1 MSARTTIDPGLA
13 APARRARPV
22 GTARATAPSLIVV
35 ALAASLAAC
44 GSTQSQTVFEDPATL
59 HAERDEWRLPREGT
73 AVLRFHVEG
82 IVDSRPD
89 PSRATSSLVIHLV
102 AARFSGP
109 LANLELAMPAGA
121 KRVATRTRLLVPG
134 APDIV
139 GDSAAETRRPSDID
153 PSIELATL
161 TLPTPPEGAL
171 VEAILRY
178 ELQGTLTSDARW
190 LGFTNAPVGEMLLRY
205 SLPDHATGT
214 LTTTLPGA
222 RPITTSKDGRTLIA
236 VFAQDLA
243 SLPSDATQRALS
255 PQSPLSTI
263 VPMARYV
270 TIKAAPLGYTQDFA
284 SNWTTV
290 AGPYITGVAGRS
302 DDLTDGYAVPHKA
315 TDADDAL
322 AWVQARPDR
331 PDAMAVPW
339 NAPAVLPKAIATN
352 TLSAVDKTHLMAWLL
367 REAKIP
373 YLYAMGRPAAMP
385 ALAADFPVPGAFA
398 NPLLFLPTL
407 GQFADPACGDCTLG
421 QVRKDLRGGQALVLP
436 TGNLAAQL
444 MTLKTDSP

>member
-13 APARRARPV
+13 APARPARPRV
-22 GTARATAPSLIVV
+22 RSRSVALRTIVV

-89 PSRATSSLVIHLV
+89 PGRATSSLVIHLV

-109 LANLELAMPAGA
+109 LVNLELAIPAGA
-121 KRVATRTRLLVPG
+121 KRIATRTRLLVPG
-134 APDIV
+134 APDVV

-153 PSIELATL
+153 PSIELANL

-171 VEAILRY
+171 VEAILHY

-243 SLPSDATQRALS
+243 PLPADPTQRALS
-255 PQSPLSTI
+255 PESPIVPLS
-263 VPMARYV
+263 RYV
-270 TIKAAPLGYTQDFA
+270 TIKAAPLGYAQDFA
-284 SNWTTV
+284 SSWTTV
-290 AGPYITGVAGRS
+290 AGPYIAGVAGRS

-331 PDAMAVPW
+331 PDAFAIPW

-407 GQFADPACGDCTLG
+407 GLFADPACRDCTLG

>member
-13 APARRARPV
+13 APARPPRPLVRARSV
-22 GTARATAPSLIVV
+22 APRLIVV
-35 ALAASLAAC
+35 ALTTALWAC

-89 PSRATSSLVIHLV
+89 PGRATSSLIIHLV

-109 LANLELAMPAGA
+109 LVNLELAIPAGA

-134 APDIV
+134 APDVV
-139 GDSAAETRRPSDID
+139 GDTAVETRRPSDLD
-153 PSIELATL
+153 PSIELANI

-243 SLPSDATQRALS
+243 PLPADATQGAM
-255 PQSPLSTI
+255 SPL
-263 VPMARYV
+263 VPLSRYV
-270 TIKAAPLGYTQDFA
+270 TIKAAPLGYAQDFA
-284 SNWTTV
+284 SSWTTV
-290 AGPYITGVAGRS
+290 AAAYVAGVAGRS

-315 TDADDAL
+315 TDAADAL

-331 PDAMAVPW
+331 ADAMAVPW
-339 NAPAVLPKAIATN
+339 NAPSVLPKAIATN

-407 GQFADPACGDCTLG
+407 GQFADPACGECTLG